1 MINKENLKRCVTL
14 RSGVPSFWGTAI
26 RGRGALGKALDHFS
40 FLSLLQQTCR
50 LMLPDVS
57 RPRSLISQRMKDF
70 IACDTTPKQDSCS
83 VQKPWDL
90 TLARLPHR
98 LGSFQMSVSR
108 VFTHTEDLLWQGTFL
123 HYQPRRVSKDL
134 LQQPQSLGS
143 LPHSV
148 MNNDSWIVRSPRA
161 SLFL

>member
-1 MINKENLKRCVTL
+1 MLPSDQESPVFWAQRFGGGGGTL
-14 RSGVPSFWGTAI
+14 
-26 RGRGALGKALDHFS
+26 LEKALDHFS
-40 FLSLLQQTCR
+40 FLSLLQQACR

-57 RPRSLISQRMKDF
+57 RPRFLMSQRMKDF

-98 LGSFQMSVSR
+98 LRSFQMSVSR

-148 MNNDSWIVRSPRA
+148 MNNDS
-161 SLFL
+161 